1 MISKFITRFGNVQKN
16 LIRQRY
22 NKPVLVK
29 FREDTENIRNGDWK
43 AGLTPENLQKRW
55 VEITGPGNDAK
66 MVINA
71 MNSNANGYML
81 DLEDSLSPTPS
92 NILKAHENIRGV
104 VQRNLEFQ
112 SDSKKYTLN
121 KDLNPTF
128 MVRTRGLH
136 LPENG
141 TIYDI
146 CTFLEQN
153 GKQLYEEGRG
163 PYLYIPKLETYE
175 EAKFINTLLNEC
187 EDHLGLPE
195 NSVKVTV
202 LIETF
207 PAIFQTDE
215 IIYALKDRIVG
226 LNCGRW
232 DYLFSM
238 IKSIPEIAFPD
249 RSTLHMGLPFM
260 EAYVRQIVRT
270 CHQRNIHAMGGMSA
284 FIPTKGDDILSKVKD
299 DKILEISRGCDGA
312 WVAHPGLIEPVQ
324 TLFEEFLDS
333 KGHQKHVLP
342 DKIEPD
348 ELIPPNFDGPFT
360 NECLAENINVA
371 SEYT

>member
-1 MISKFITRFGNVQKN
+1 
-16 LIRQRY
+16 
-22 NKPVLVK
+22 
-29 FREDTENIRNGDWK
+29 
-43 AGLTPENLQKRW
+43 
-55 VEITGPGNDAK
+55 
-66 MVINA
+66 
-71 MNSNANGYML
+71 
-81 DLEDSLSPTPS
+81 
-92 NILKAHENIRGV
+92 
-104 VQRNLEFQ
+104 
-112 SDSKKYTLN
+112 
-121 KDLNPTF
+121 
-128 MVRTRGLH
+128 

-371 SEYT
+371 SEYTQQWLNGNGAVAINGLMEDLATAEISLAQLRNWKANNISGPYSSFKGDHRTKYILDKYANGDAPFLHDVAHKALEYENGSPPIQFEGPFIDPPKSGIE